1 MMEHDVVQFQN
12 PKTKLW
18 VKCNKT
24 TGRILDYTDDEE
36 PFANVRKG
44 TKTRMN
50 IKSDTPQR

>member
-1 MMEHDVVQFQN
+1 MEDDIVQFQN

-24 TGRILDYTDDEE
+24 TGRILGYTDDEE
-36 PFANVRKG
+36 PFTNVRKG
-44 TKTRMN
+44 TKTRIN